1 MYGRTE
7 IDALKATKSPP
18 ATQVAH
24 EAISQA
30 RAYVTLYNKDF
41 FAGKELSRLIRR
53 GDTNASKKGNLAR
66 ITIRPIASVQVDTGA
81 KVEQVVGGKTT
92 TGKLW
97 KAVQLGDDAVW
108 VELQDC
114 VDFLTG
120 LTLNGGSVGEKV
132 RFQASSDTTD
142 HVITVGNSGEGA
154 ASFAAKVTGID
165 VYVMVVQDDV
175 DPRLSPFKAVPG
187 GCSPFLMMSDDM
199 RNAIRYLACLD
210 KAHSRIDDAGDDVGG
225 VDMDG
230 VSLTIALPDHK
241 LAVKDFDYASNKQ
254 HFAKGAKFPN
264 LQCDVKIFEDVSV
277 NSSVVATI
285 KAAYA
290 TCFATRP
297 EASEGAGGFLP
308 ILATRKMRKERQRS
322 AGEVARDALCAISP
336 TAKLVLSLRAAENST
351 CPKRIR
357 EVEASLGLIGK
368 NSKKRKTGTG
378 REKVVAEVPYNV
390 LWYAVQD
397 MLLLGNWTPDQLRK
411 LLRRA
416 AHIHGTIYGNTVK
429 VKDIFDAS
437 DDAQKLKLGLQLAWF
452 KRPLDDR
459 VRCESL
465 KVFEATDDG
474 YSQTELDLSE

>member
-66 ITIRPIASVQVDTGA
+66 ITIRPVQGANVLPTGGIAPVQVDKGA

-210 KAHSRIDDAGDDVGG
+210 KAHSRIDDLSTKQADD
-225 VDMDG
+225 
-230 VSLTIALPDHK
+230 
-241 LAVKDFDYASNKQ
+241 
-254 HFAKGAKFPN
+254 
-264 LQCDVKIFEDVSV
+264 
-277 NSSVVATI
+277 
-285 KAAYA
+285 
-290 TCFATRP
+290 
-297 EASEGAGGFLP
+297 
-308 ILATRKMRKERQRS
+308 
-322 AGEVARDALCAISP
+322 
-336 TAKLVLSLRAAENST
+336 
-351 CPKRIR
+351 
-357 EVEASLGLIGK
+357 
-368 NSKKRKTGTG
+368 
-378 REKVVAEVPYNV
+378 
-390 LWYAVQD
+390 
-397 MLLLGNWTPDQLRK
+397 
-411 LLRRA
+411 
-416 AHIHGTIYGNTVK
+416 
-429 VKDIFDAS
+429 
-437 DDAQKLKLGLQLAWF
+437 
-452 KRPLDDR
+452 
-459 VRCESL
+459 
-465 KVFEATDDG
+465 
-474 YSQTELDLSE
+474 